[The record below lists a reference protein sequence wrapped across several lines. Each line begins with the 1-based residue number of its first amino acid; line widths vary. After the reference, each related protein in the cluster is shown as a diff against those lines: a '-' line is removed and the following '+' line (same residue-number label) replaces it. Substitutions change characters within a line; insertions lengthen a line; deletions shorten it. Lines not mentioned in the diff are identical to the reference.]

1 MAEKEGFEPSIP
13 LWGIHDFQ
21 SCALDQA
28 TRLLHVLFRL
38 LSFQIVSLHI
48 IKSSTILKET
58 HFLRG
63 FVSAQQTGKQIS
75 HALGVAA
82 VLLRHGGQRFP
93 ERGRRGVCRRVEPLR
108 QREFL
113 RIDAAKILRC
123 RTQTRAGGGR
133 DAALARVQEIFHLQL
148 LLVRP
153 LLCRNAEQLLAPG
166 ADALCKRCVKRG
178 PSRLGA
184 DALGEQIGQRVGL
197 RRCGR
202 GRVCAA
208 RHTLPDALKCA
219 VVKKNGILHLPYPR
233 SMLWPGLQKRAKCA
247 IITAETFPPEATIM
261 ARFFIAGTNFPN
273 GRAIIRGRDA
283 DHIRVLRLRAGDDIV
298 ICDGAGRD
306 YKCRLVQTL
315 EHEAEAEVIE
325 VVPCKAEPTVR
336 TTVFAGL
343 PKGERSDFLVQKCTE
358 AGAAEIVFFSCTRCV
373 AKAVNMEKKL
383 ERWQRIAEEAAKQ
396 SGRGIIPQVRYE
408 ADFVAVLNGALHTD
422 LPLFMYETGERE
434 TIRDAIEHTA
444 QPIASVAII
453 TGPEGGFAEFEADM
467 ARKLGM
473 HICSMGERILRCETA
488 PVVALTA
495 LMYGTGN
502 L

>member
-1 MAEKEGFEPSIP
+1 
-13 LWGIHDFQ
+13 
-21 SCALDQA
+21 
-28 TRLLHVLFRL
+28 
-38 LSFQIVSLHI
+38 
-48 IKSSTILKET
+48 
-58 HFLRG
+58 
-63 FVSAQQTGKQIS
+63 
-75 HALGVAA
+75 
-82 VLLRHGGQRFP
+82 
-93 ERGRRGVCRRVEPLR
+93 
-108 QREFL
+108 
-113 RIDAAKILRC
+113 
-123 RTQTRAGGGR
+123 
-133 DAALARVQEIFHLQL
+133 
-148 LLVRP
+148 
-153 LLCRNAEQLLAPG
+153 
-166 ADALCKRCVKRG
+166 
-178 PSRLGA
+178 
-184 DALGEQIGQRVGL
+184 
-197 RRCGR
+197 
-202 GRVCAA
+202 
-208 RHTLPDALKCA
+208 
-219 VVKKNGILHLPYPR
+219 
-233 SMLWPGLQKRAKCA
+233 
-247 IITAETFPPEATIM
+247 M

-325 VVPCKAEPTVR
+325 VVPCPAEPSVKVTVLC
-336 TTVFAGL
+336 GL
-343 PKGERSDFLVQKCTE
+343 PKGDKTDYIIQKCVE
-358 AGAAEIVFFSCTRCV
+358 AGAYEIMFFDSERCI
-373 AKAVNMEKKL
+373 AKPDKPEKKL

-408 ADFVAVLNGALHTD
+408 ADFVDVLNGALHTD

-444 QPIASVAII
+444 QPIASAAII